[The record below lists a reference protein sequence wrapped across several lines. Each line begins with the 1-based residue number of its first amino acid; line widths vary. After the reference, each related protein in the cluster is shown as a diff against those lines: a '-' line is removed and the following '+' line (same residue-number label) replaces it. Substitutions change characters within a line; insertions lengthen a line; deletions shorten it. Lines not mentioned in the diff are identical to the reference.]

1 MRKILGESRGDRR
14 IRRAPAGKW
23 LPWVFSAV
31 LALILWV
38 TAIQDRFFTV
48 SMVLPVSPPD
58 IPSGYMIT
66 SDISAESVTVEF
78 AGNGV
83 QVILDQ
89 VFRRPAALDLGDFDP
104 GSTDEFPRAVRYQFS
119 GGNVSY
125 PGPVPVALEAQSF
138 VPQSITLLVDR
149 KMVRSMPVSV
159 PASGGIPAR
168 FMWPS
173 LSRTSVDVT
182 GAATVVTGLDSIAT
196 EPVLPGEGQARVSVL
211 LPRGVS
217 GANPRTVSASYTAP
231 VPVVS
236 EALE

>member
-1 MRKILGESRGDRR
+1 MRKILGEPRGDRR
-14 IRRAPAGKW
+14 IRRAPAGRW
-23 LPWVFSAV
+23 LPWAFSAI

-38 TAIQDRFFTV
+38 TAIQDRSFTV
-48 SMVLPVSPPD
+48 SMILPVVPPA
-58 IPSGYMIT
+58 IPSGYMIM
-66 SDISAESVTVEF
+66 SDISVESVAVEF

-104 GSTDEFPRAVRYQFS
+104 GSPGEFPRAVRYQLS

-125 PGPVPVALEAQSF
+125 SGPVSVALEAQSF
-138 VPQSITLLVDR
+138 LPQSVTLLVDR
-149 KMVRSMPVSV
+149 KMVRSVPVSV
-159 PASGGIPAR
+159 PAGGDVPAR

-173 LSRTSVDVT
+173 LSRTAVDVT
-182 GAATVVTGLDSIAT
+182 GAATVVAGLDSIAT
-196 EPVLPGEGQARVSVL
+196 EPVLPGEDQIRVAVL

-236 EALE
+236 GEPE